1 MLCWTWTDCCCCCCS
16 TLHLLT
22 IVLSIDAVAIFV
34 QNKTVLKSVGVIVPG
49 IVAAFVVDFVVNF
62 FAVSIVV
69 VAVSVIC
76 CCCCYCDI
84 AFTWIRCCW
93 LKWEGWVW
101 FWCCCYLL
109 RVAFTNGGK
118 ALSTLAVN
126 PEAGGHNLEKWG
138 LIFSGFFAQ

>member
-1 MLCWTWTDCCCCCCS
+1 
-16 TLHLLT
+16 
-22 IVLSIDAVAIFV
+22 VLSIDAVAIFV

-84 AFTWIRCCW
+84 AFTWIRCC
-93 LKWEGWVW
+93 
-101 FWCCCYLL
+101 
-109 RVAFTNGGK
+109 
-118 ALSTLAVN
+118 
-126 PEAGGHNLEKWG
+126 
-138 LIFSGFFAQ
+138 